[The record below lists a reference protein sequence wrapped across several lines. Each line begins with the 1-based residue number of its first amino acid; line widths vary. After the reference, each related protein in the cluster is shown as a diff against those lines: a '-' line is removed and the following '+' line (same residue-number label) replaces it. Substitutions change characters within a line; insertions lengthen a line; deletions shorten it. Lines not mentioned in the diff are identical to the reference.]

1 MLSRPLFCSLML
13 FGAAAAPA
21 AEGLPARS
29 QTAIV
34 YGNDTCPEPVGD
46 EIVVCA
52 RKPESERYRIPE
64 ELRKDKNARPSEI
77 SWASRAQDLEDASRP
92 SRPGSCSV
100 VGSGGQ
106 SGCMAQMMRQWFAE
120 RRSRR

>member
-1 MLSRPLFCSLML
+1 MFSRSILLLLILS
-13 FGAAAAPA
+13 GAAGAG

-29 QTAIV
+29 QIAIV
-34 YGNDTCPEPVGD
+34 YGNEACPNPVGD

-77 SWASRAQDLEDASRP
+77 SWGSRVQDLEDASRP

-106 SGCMAQMMRQWFAE
+106 SGCMAQMMRQWLAE